1 MNTQRTDATPS
12 RMLLWALAVF
22 VLARLVTL
30 VFYPLMDTSEARY
43 ADIARRMVERSDWI
57 TPWFTDDQPF
67 WGKPPL
73 SFWATALGFKL
84 FGLNEF
90 GARVP
95 QLILAAAV
103 GAAVWFHARYH
114 SSRAAWHALALLSGC
129 ILFMVSAGAVI
140 TDMALALGT
149 TLVMVGFWGAMR
161 DDDPHGRR
169 SQLIMALGFIIGLLA
184 KGPVALVLCCV
195 PIGAWLLWYRRLHM
209 AWRRV
214 AWLRGT
220 LLVLVVSL
228 PWYMMAEHRTP
239 GFLNYFLVGE
249 HWHRFVTAGWTG
261 DKYGSAHAFTR
272 GGIWYFALVAVL
284 PWPLLLTLL
293 AVIRRRQGG
302 RPASGGMSDGY
313 HGYLLLWG
321 LWPCVFFTMSG
332 NILWTYVLPALPALA
347 ILVAQWTSQPSM
359 GKRAEWILVAGVW
372 VSTAMLIVWVG
383 WILNSGYTTEKSA
396 KSLVMDYRAQAQPGE
411 PLLFLGEVP
420 FSGSFYSDGRAQ
432 RLADLTELITKPPGT
447 SVLVV
452 MSLDELNAVPQ
463 EMRDQFRE
471 VARRGQRVLMRW
483 RPDAVS

>member
-1 MNTQRTDATPS
+1 
-12 RMLLWALAVF
+12 
-22 VLARLVTL
+22 
-30 VFYPLMDTSEARY
+30 
-43 ADIARRMVERSDWI
+43 
-57 TPWFTDDQPF
+57 
-67 WGKPPL
+67 
-73 SFWATALGFKL
+73 
-84 FGLNEF
+84 
-90 GARVP
+90 
-95 QLILAAAV
+95 
-103 GAAVWFHARYH
+103 
-114 SSRAAWHALALLSGC
+114 
-129 ILFMVSAGAVI
+129 
-140 TDMALALGT
+140 
-149 TLVMVGFWGAMR
+149 
-161 DDDPHGRR
+161 
-169 SQLIMALGFIIGLLA
+169 
-184 KGPVALVLCCV
+184 V

-209 AWRRV
+209 AWRRI

-359 GKRAEWILVAGVW
+359 DKRAEWILVAGVW

-432 RLADLTELITKPPGT
+432 RLADLTELITKPPAT

-452 MSLDELNAVPQ
+452 MSLDEFYAIPQ

-471 VARRGQRVLMRW
+471 VARRGHRVLMRW
-483 RPDAVS
+483 RSDAVS